1 MMGFLTISGSLARA
15 VGPLLLAK
23 VYSEEGPQLTFIVL
37 ICFVFF
43 GVLMMVAFYRR
54 MVPYSVY
61 EATLQS
67 VSRKEWSPSNCV
79 SVNED
84 QSFSSTDT
92 TNTWCA
98 IT

>member
-1 MMGFLTISGSLARA
+1 MMSYLTISGNIARV

-23 VYSEEGPQLTFIVL
+23 VYSEEGPQVTFIIF

-54 MVPYSVY
+54 MVPHSVY

-67 VSRKEWSPSNCV
+67 VNRKECGPSNTV
-79 SVNED
+79 SVNGD
-84 QSFSSTDT
+84 QSSDNITT
-92 TNTWCA
+92 TN
-98 IT
+98 I

>member
-1 MMGFLTISGSLARA
+1 MSCLTISGNVARV
-15 VGPLLLAK
+15 VGPLFLAK

-67 VSRKEWSPSNCV
+67 VSRKECSQSNCV

-84 QSFSSTDT
+84 QSLNSTDT
-92 TNTWCA
+92 TNTRCA

>member
-1 MMGFLTISGSLARA
+1 MMGFFSTSASLGRVVA
-15 VGPLLLAK
+15 PMLLAK
-23 VYSEEGPQLTFIVL
+23 VYSEKGPQLTFIVF
-37 ICFVFF
+37 IFVAFF

-54 MVPYSVY
+54 MVPHSVY

-67 VSRKEWSPSNCV
+67 ISRKECGPSNCV

-84 QSFSSTDT
+84 QSLNSTDT
-92 TNTWCA
+92 TNTRYA

>member
-1 MMGFLTISGSLARA
+1 MSYLTISGSSARV

-23 VYSEEGPQLTFIVL
+23 VYSEKGPQLTFLVS

-43 GVLMMVAFYRR
+43 GVLMVVAFYRR

-67 VSRKEWSPSNCV
+67 VSRKECGPPNHV
-79 SVNED
+79 TLNRD
-84 QSFSSTDT
+84 QSSDNIISTR
-92 TNTWCA
+92 
-98 IT
+98 I